1 MLSSAE
7 NDPNG
12 FFFPLPASCGFGA
25 ARGRSQSQ
33 MAGEPPSGC
42 RRGEAPAAWLL
53 GGSGNWNDAVQLNA
67 AVSATTRA
75 FY

>member
-1 MLSSAE
+1 
-7 NDPNG
+7 
-12 FFFPLPASCGFGA
+12 
-25 ARGRSQSQ
+25 
-33 MAGEPPSGC
+33 MAGELPSGC
-42 RRGEAPAAWLL
+42 RQGEAPAAWLL